1 MRRYLQ
7 VFLVIAAV
15 LAAIPVFG
23 QQVPEIAY
31 DSVPNFLKMPDGLY
45 MGEAAGVAQDS
56 KGNVFVFTRSGETR
70 LFEFDHDG
78 KYMREIAPKLYA
90 FAFAH
95 AVRIDPQDNIWV
107 VDEGSNM
114 IVKFNPQGK
123 VIMTMGRKP
132 ESAEG
137 DVPGGFAYRPP
148 VPNAPPP
155 VAQPGSFNR
164 ETDVAWD
171 AAGNI
176 FVSDGYGNSRVAKYD
191 KDGRFI
197 KSVGS
202 RGNAPGQFNTPHTI
216 ATDKQGNVYVGD
228 RGNNRIQVF
237 DNDLT
242 LRAIYTGVG
251 APWAICITP
260 GPKQYI
266 YSSDAAGPI
275 YKLDLDG
282 HVLGKFGT
290 AGKEMKQFGWIHELN
305 CTSENELL
313 AGELLN
319 WRVQKLILH
328 PQTQVSSK

>member
-23 QQVPEIAY
+23 QQVPEIPY

-78 KYMREIAPKLYA
+78 KYLREIAPKLYA

-155 VAQPGSFNR
+155 VASLARLTAKPTSPGMPP
-164 ETDVAWD
+164 ETSLSPTGTATLASRSTTRTAASSSPS
-171 AAGNI
+171 AAGETRPA
-176 FVSDGYGNSRVAKYD
+176 NSIRRTPSPPINKGMSTSATVATTA
-191 KDGRFI
+191 
-197 KSVGS
+197 S
-202 RGNAPGQFNTPHTI
+202 R
-216 ATDKQGNVYVGD
+216 
-228 RGNNRIQVF
+228 
-237 DNDLT
+237 
-242 LRAIYTGVG
+242 
-251 APWAICITP
+251 
-260 GPKQYI
+260 
-266 YSSDAAGPI
+266 SSTMI
-275 YKLDLDG
+275 
-282 HVLGKFGT
+282 
-290 AGKEMKQFGWIHELN
+290 
-305 CTSENELL
+305 
-313 AGELLN
+313 
-319 WRVQKLILH
+319 
-328 PQTQVSSK
+328 